1 MQNLNTPRVNQLR
14 ERHGMPRFALGA
26 AVRDTHGNVGRVDA
40 VYADLAAA
48 VDSAAVG
55 RDWYEVQSRRP
66 KTPKESRW
74 YSIVTNDGAILA
86 GEDDLESA

>member
-1 MQNLNTPRVNQLR
+1 MNINTVRVNQLR
-14 ERHGMPRFALGA
+14 ERCGFPRFSLGA
-26 AVRDTHGNVGRVDA
+26 AVRDSYGNTGRVDA

-48 VDSAAVG
+48 VDSAAVS
-55 RDWYEVQSRRP
+55 RDWYEVQSRKP